1 MKANELRQKSV
12 RELDE
17 MLGEL
22 YRTQF
27 NLRMQKSTGQLSKM
41 HEVKVVRREVA
52 RIMTVRQEIIG
63 GAK

>member
-1 MKANELRQKSV
+1 MKASELRQKSV
-12 RELDE
+12 AELDE

-27 NLRMQKSTGQLSKM
+27 SLRMQKATGQLTQV
-41 HEVKVVRREVA
+41 HEVRTVRRDVA
-52 RIMTVRQEIIG
+52 RIMTVRNQIA